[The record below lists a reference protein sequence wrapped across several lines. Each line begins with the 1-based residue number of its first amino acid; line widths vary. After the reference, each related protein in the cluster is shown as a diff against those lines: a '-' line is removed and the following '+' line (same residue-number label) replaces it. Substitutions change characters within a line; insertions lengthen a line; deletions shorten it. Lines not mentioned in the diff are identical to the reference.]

1 MELGTYQTT
10 FLAIKITWKSCYYI
24 VISFNKVTIQHER
37 SPLCPC
43 FGRFLS
49 PDPIVQAP
57 DNSQSF
63 NRYSYCLNNP
73 MKYIDPSGLMV
84 YYYDNK
90 GHLLFTEDTG
100 NCAMEKVFCGEG
112 AVVFGKK
119 RDAFGVNNYVPQ
131 NTNI

>member
-1 MELGTYQTT
+1 
-10 FLAIKITWKSCYYI
+10 
-24 VISFNKVTIQHER
+24 
-37 SPLCPC
+37 
-43 FGRFLS
+43 
-49 PDPIVQAP
+49 
-57 DNSQSF
+57 
-63 NRYSYCLNNP
+63 